1 MVSKAVKLAGPF
13 LQGKSRLGLAWSFNP
28 SPCSALS
35 FPASGLFMEEGVGMA
50 GNVLL
55 EAAGFLVF

>member
-13 LQGKSRLGLAWSFNP
+13 LQGKSRLGLFHP

-55 EAAGFLVF
+55 EAAGFHVF